1 MIAITPPPASS
12 IPQTPQ
18 TPPTRLILI
27 VEDDAKIADM
37 VANYLHMHGFATH
50 TVGDGAQALA
60 WLRRTKDVPVAFPA
74 LVLLD
79 VMLPGL
85 DGMAVCQ
92 AVRAFSVVPI
102 IMLTARID
110 EVDRLLGLDIGAD
123 DYVCKPF
130 SPRELV
136 ARVKALLRRSEGGL
150 ALGVAAS
157 PEFTLDDEGQRA
169 FWQGQPLPLTPV
181 EFRLFRLLLSR
192 PGHVFARARLL
203 DALHQDFRD
212 VSDRAIDSHVKN
224 LRRKMDQLRPLG
236 SGIASV
242 YGVGYRF
249 DPEPL

>member
-1 MIAITPPPASS
+1 MTLTATPSSPA
-12 IPQTPQ
+12 
-18 TPPTRLILI
+18 TRLILV
-27 VEDDAKIADM
+27 VEDDTKIADM

-50 TVGDGAQALA
+50 IEGDGAQALA
-60 WLRRTKDVPVAFPA
+60 WLNRTHGVPAAFPV

-92 AVRAFSVVPI
+92 AVRAFSAVPI

-150 ALGVAAS
+150 TVAASS

-169 FWQGQPLPLTPV
+169 FWQAQPLLLTPV

-224 LRRKMDQLRPLG
+224 LRRKIDQLRPLG

>member
-1 MIAITPPPASS
+1 MTMTAI
-12 IPQTPQ
+12 
-18 TPPTRLILI
+18 TPPTRLILL

-50 TVGDGAQALA
+50 IEGDGAQALA
-60 WLRRTKDVPVAFPA
+60 WLHRTHGVPAAFPV

-85 DGMAVCQ
+85 DGMAVCE
-92 AVRAFSVVPI
+92 AVRAFSAVPI

-136 ARVKALLRRSEGGL
+136 ARVKALLRRSEGEL
-150 ALGVAAS
+150 AVAVSS

-169 FWQGQPLPLTPV
+169 FWQGQPLLLTPV

-192 PGHVFARARLL
+192 PSHVFARARLL

-224 LRRKMDQLRPLG
+224 LRRKIDQLRPLG

-249 DPEPL
+249 DPESL